1 MENMHLDARVLWF
14 SQNIRAYKISLRPS
28 EKKFSRVFVFTEPFF
43 VFLEG
48 SSVFRRVCEH

>member
-28 EKKFSRVFVFTEPFF
+28 EKKFSRAFVFTEP
-43 VFLEG
+43 LLYI
-48 SSVFRRVCEH
+48 